1 MKFFLTFLVP
11 AKPASLK
18 TSSSSTSL
26 KSQSR
31 SSAVNQSD
39 TTKSTTVAVTTA
51 TTAPSTSASVTSP
64 SSTKPLDLKLSHV
77 ICPESNR
84 LLQLP
89 SHLQA
94 HQQAIDISILRE
106 KSKHMD
112 LPLISALCNDRS
124 LLKQTKAFV
133 GKNSKTSSTLT
144 SPNNQNS
151 PSKLKSSGLATTQS
165 SLKSKKLNG
174 SQHRHPNDKLPPIP
188 VEKKTENSCGN
199 KNNYV
204 MDPIP
209 LKQKNKSNEKLGEK

>member
-1 MKFFLTFLVP
+1 MFSHVIFLVP

-18 TSSSSTSL
+18 SSLSSSPPKTQSKIPSTSSNDL
-26 KSQSR
+26 
-31 SSAVNQSD
+31 
-39 TTKSTTVAVTTA
+39 TKST
-51 TTAPSTSASVTSP
+51 PSTSASTTSS
-64 SSTKPLDLKLSHV
+64 SSTKPLDLKLAHV

-84 LLQLP
+84 LLSLP
-89 SHLQA
+89 SHLSA

-133 GKNSKTSSTLT
+133 AKQSKGSTTSTTTTQNSLT
-144 SPNNQNS
+144 SP
-151 PSKLKSSGLATTQS
+151 KSNKYPASGLNTTQIS
-165 SLKSKKLNG
+165 TTKGKKGTTL
-174 SQHRHPNDKLPPIP
+174 SHHRHPNDKLPPIP
-188 VEKKTENSCGN
+188 VQQTTKKTESGGN

-209 LKQKNKSNEKLGEK
+209 LKQKTIQQNNTSNL